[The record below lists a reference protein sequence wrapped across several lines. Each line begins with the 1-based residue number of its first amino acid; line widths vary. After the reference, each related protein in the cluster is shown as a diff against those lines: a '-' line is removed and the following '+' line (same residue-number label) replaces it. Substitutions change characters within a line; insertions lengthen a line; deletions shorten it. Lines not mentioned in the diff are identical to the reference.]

1 MCIAVPVK
9 IAVCEWRPPAR
20 GAGDADKSLVAIDQ
34 LLSPAVSSCCAV
46 KAGELLSN
54 GFFRVS
60 LHPTPLQINNKY
72 FCVWI
77 VQQPFSIALDW
88 WVARVYAC
96 ALLSLFVSFLMFSF
110 FPFFIFVFLLSLCL
124 LGFLLFFLLYRPPFF
139 LSFCFMSFF
148 LIFLCFFFSYSII
161 HS

>member
-60 LHPTPLQINNKY
+60 LHPTPLQINSKY

-77 VQQPFSIALDW
+77 VQQPFSISLLTDGLHVYKHVHYFLYL
-88 WVARVYAC
+88 WV
-96 ALLSLFVSFLMFSF
+96 SLCFHSFLYLFLFSCFHYVFWASFFSF
-110 FPFFIFVFLLSLCL
+110 FSAV
-124 LGFLLFFLLYRPPFF
+124 LYFFF
-139 LSFCFMSFF
+139 LSVLCLSSLSFF
-148 LIFLCFFFSYSII
+148 ASSSAI
-161 HS
+161 